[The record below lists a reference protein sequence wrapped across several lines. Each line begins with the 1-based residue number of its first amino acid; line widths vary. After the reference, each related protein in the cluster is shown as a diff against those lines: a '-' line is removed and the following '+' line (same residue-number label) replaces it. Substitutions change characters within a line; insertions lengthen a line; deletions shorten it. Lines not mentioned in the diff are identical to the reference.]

1 MKSKKSVIFGA
12 LALAALVVVSQ
23 TLFTV
28 HETQQA
34 IVLQFGDPRAV
45 KDKPG
50 LHWKVPFVQN
60 VTFYEKRTLDL
71 DPPPFEV
78 LLTDKKR
85 INVDAFA
92 RYRIVN
98 ALEFFKTVQNE
109 IGARDR
115 LAALVNPALR
125 AVIARVSLKEVLSA
139 KRTDLMEQI
148 QKDIEADA
156 LRFGIK
162 IVDIRIGRTDLP
174 EQTSQAVFNR
184 MRTERER
191 QAREARAEGKEIA
204 QKIRAQADKER
215 TVILANAERDA
226 QIQRGQGEAGRN
238 NILGQAYGKDPQF
251 FAFYKSL
258 EQYQKALIGNDT
270 TMVLSPD
277 SEFFRFF
284 NNFNLGKKRKQ

>member
-1 MKSKKSVIFGA
+1 MKSKKPVIFGVFA
-12 LALAALVVVSQ
+12 LVALVVISQ
-23 TLFTV
+23 TFFTV

-60 VTFYEKRTLDL
+60 VTYYEKRTLDL

-238 NILGQAYGKDPQF
+238 NILGQAYGRDPQF

-284 NNFNLGKKRKQ
+284 NNFNLGKKRK

>member
-1 MKSKKSVIFGA
+1 MKNKKTVIFGVFV
-12 LALAALVVVSQ
+12 LFTLIVISQ

-50 LHWKVPFVQN
+50 LHWKIPFVQN
-60 VTFYEKRTLDL
+60 VTYYEKRTLDL

-238 NILGQAYGKDPQF
+238 NILGRAYGRDPQF

-284 NNFNLGKKRKQ
+284 NNFNLGKKRK

>member
-1 MKSKKSVIFGA
+1 MKSKKPVIFGV
-12 LALAALVVVSQ
+12 LALVTLVVVSQ
-23 TLFTV
+23 TFFTV

-238 NILGQAYGKDPQF
+238 NILGQAYGRDPQF

-284 NNFNLGKKRKQ
+284 NNFNLGKKRK

>member
-1 MKSKKSVIFGA
+1 MKSKKPVIFGVFA
-12 LALAALVVVSQ
+12 LVALVVISQ
-23 TLFTV
+23 TFFTV

-238 NILGQAYGKDPQF
+238 NILGQAYGRDPQF

-284 NNFNLGKKRKQ
+284 NNFNLGKKRK

>member
-1 MKSKKSVIFGA
+1 MKSKKPVIFGVF
-12 LALAALVVVSQ
+12 ALVTLVVISQ
-23 TLFTV
+23 TFFTV

-238 NILGQAYGKDPQF
+238 NILGEAYGRDPQF

-284 NNFNLGKKRKQ
+284 NNFNLGKKRK

>member
-238 NILGQAYGKDPQF
+238 NILGQAYGRDPQF

-284 NNFNLGKKRKQ
+284 NNFNLGKKRK

>member
-1 MKSKKSVIFGA
+1 MKNKKTVIFGVFT
-12 LALAALVVVSQ
+12 LFTLIVISQ

-50 LHWKVPFVQN
+50 LHWKIPFVQN
-60 VTFYEKRTLDL
+60 VTYYEKRTLDL

-238 NILGQAYGKDPQF
+238 NILGRAYGRDPQF

-284 NNFNLGKKRKQ
+284 NNFNLGKKRK

>member
-1 MKSKKSVIFGA
+1 MKSKKSVIFGVFA
-12 LALAALVVVSQ
+12 LVTLVVVSQ

-238 NILGQAYGKDPQF
+238 NILGQAYGRDPQF

-284 NNFNLGKKRKQ
+284 NNFNLGKKRK

>member
-1 MKSKKSVIFGA
+1 MKSKKPVIFGVFA
-12 LALAALVVVSQ
+12 LVTLVVVSQ
-23 TLFTV
+23 TFFTV

-34 IVLQFGDPRAV
+34 IVLQFGDRRAV

-125 AVIARVSLKEVLSA
+125 AVIARVSIKEVQSA
-139 KRTDLMEQI
+139 KRTYLM
-148 QKDIEADA
+148 
-156 LRFGIK
+156 
-162 IVDIRIGRTDLP
+162 
-174 EQTSQAVFNR
+174 
-184 MRTERER
+184 
-191 QAREARAEGKEIA
+191 
-204 QKIRAQADKER
+204 
-215 TVILANAERDA
+215 
-226 QIQRGQGEAGRN
+226 
-238 NILGQAYGKDPQF
+238 
-251 FAFYKSL
+251 
-258 EQYQKALIGNDT
+258 
-270 TMVLSPD
+270 
-277 SEFFRFF
+277 
-284 NNFNLGKKRKQ
+284 

>member
-1 MKSKKSVIFGA
+1 MKSKKPVIFGV
-12 LALAALVVVSQ
+12 LALFTLLLVSQ

-60 VTFYEKRTLDL
+60 VTYYEKRTLDL

-109 IGARDR
+109 VGARDR

-238 NILGQAYGKDPQF
+238 NILGQAYGRDPKF

-284 NNFNLGKKRKQ
+284 NNFNLGKKRN

>member
-1 MKSKKSVIFGA
+1 MKSKKPAIFGGIG
-12 LALAALVVVSQ
+12 LIALVIISQ
-23 TLFTV
+23 TFFTV

-50 LHWKVPFVQN
+50 LHWKVPFIQN

-148 QKDIEADA
+148 QKDVEADA

-238 NILGQAYGKDPQF
+238 NILGRAYGKDPQF

-258 EQYQKALIGNDT
+258 EQYQQALIGNDT

-284 NNFNLGKKRKQ
+284 NNFNLNKSKK

>member
-1 MKSKKSVIFGA
+1 MKSKKPAIFGGIG
-12 LALAALVVVSQ
+12 LIALVIISQ
-23 TLFTV
+23 TFFTV

-50 LHWKVPFVQN
+50 LHWKLPFIQN

-148 QKDIEADA
+148 QKDVEADA

-258 EQYQKALIGNDT
+258 EQYQQALIGNDT

-284 NNFNLGKKRKQ
+284 NNFNLNKSKK

>member
-1 MKSKKSVIFGA
+1 MKSKKPVIFGV
-12 LALAALVVVSQ
+12 LALATLLVVSQ
-23 TLFTV
+23 TFFTV

-60 VTFYEKRTLDL
+60 VTYYEKRTLDL

-109 IGARDR
+109 LGARDR

-238 NILGQAYGKDPQF
+238 NILGRAYGRDPKF

-284 NNFNLGKKRKQ
+284 NNFNLGKKRN

>member
-1 MKSKKSVIFGA
+1 MKSKKSVIFGVFA
-12 LALAALVVVSQ
+12 LVTLVVVSQ

-238 NILGQAYGKDPQF
+238 NILGQAYGRDPQF

>member
-1 MKSKKSVIFGA
+1 MKSKKSVIFGVFA
-12 LALAALVVVSQ
+12 LVTLVVVSQ

-284 NNFNLGKKRKQ
+284 NNFNLGKKRK

>member
-1 MKSKKSVIFGA
+1 MKSKKPVIFGVF
-12 LALAALVVVSQ
+12 ALVTLVVISQ
-23 TLFTV
+23 TFFTV

-238 NILGQAYGKDPQF
+238 NILGQAYGRDPQF

-284 NNFNLGKKRKQ
+284 NNFNLGKKRK

>member
-1 MKSKKSVIFGA
+1 MKSKKPVIFGVFA
-12 LALAALVVVSQ
+12 LVTLVVVSQ
-23 TLFTV
+23 TFFTV

-238 NILGQAYGKDPQF
+238 NILGQAYGRDPQF

>member
-1 MKSKKSVIFGA
+1 MKSKKPVIFGV
-12 LALAALVVVSQ
+12 LALVTLLVVSQ
-23 TLFTV
+23 TFFTV

-60 VTFYEKRTLDL
+60 VTYYEKRTLDL

-109 IGARDR
+109 LGARDR

-191 QAREARAEGKEIA
+191 QAREARAGGKEIA

-238 NILGQAYGKDPQF
+238 NILGRAYGRDPKF

-284 NNFNLGKKRKQ
+284 NNFNLGKKRN

>member
-1 MKSKKSVIFGA
+1 MKSKKPVIFGVF
-12 LALAALVVVSQ
+12 ALVTLVVISQ
-23 TLFTV
+23 TFFTV

-109 IGARDR
+109 LGARDR

-238 NILGQAYGKDPQF
+238 NILGQAYGRDPQF

-284 NNFNLGKKRKQ
+284 NNFNLGKKRK

>member
-1 MKSKKSVIFGA
+1 MKSKKPAIFGVF
-12 LALAALVVVSQ
+12 ALVTLVVISQ
-23 TLFTV
+23 TFFTV

-109 IGARDR
+109 LGARDR

-238 NILGQAYGKDPQF
+238 NILGQAYGRDPQF

-284 NNFNLGKKRKQ
+284 NNFNLGKKRK

>member
-1 MKSKKSVIFGA
+1 MKSKKPVIFGV
-12 LALAALVVVSQ
+12 LALVTLLVVSQ
-23 TLFTV
+23 TFFTV

-60 VTFYEKRTLDL
+60 VTYYEKRTLDL

-109 IGARDR
+109 LGARDR

-238 NILGQAYGKDPQF
+238 NILGRAYGRDPKF

-284 NNFNLGKKRKQ
+284 NNFNLGKKRN

>member
-1 MKSKKSVIFGA
+1 M
-12 LALAALVVVSQ
+12 
-23 TLFTV
+23 
-28 HETQQA
+28 
-34 IVLQFGDPRAV
+34 
-45 KDKPG
+45 
-50 LHWKVPFVQN
+50 
-60 VTFYEKRTLDL
+60 
-71 DPPPFEV
+71 
-78 LLTDKKR
+78 TDKKR

-238 NILGQAYGKDPQF
+238 NILGQAYGRDPQF

-284 NNFNLGKKRKQ
+284 NNFNLGKKRK

>member
-1 MKSKKSVIFGA
+1 MKSKKPVIFGVFA
-12 LALAALVVVSQ
+12 LATLVVVSQ
-23 TLFTV
+23 TFFTV

-238 NILGQAYGKDPQF
+238 NILGQAYGRDPQF

-284 NNFNLGKKRKQ
+284 NNFNLGKKRK

>member
-1 MKSKKSVIFGA
+1 MKSKKPVIFGV
-12 LALAALVVVSQ
+12 LALVTLVVVSQ
-23 TLFTV
+23 TFFTV

-109 IGARDR
+109 LGARDR

-238 NILGQAYGKDPQF
+238 NILGQAYGRDPQF

-284 NNFNLGKKRKQ
+284 NNFNLGKKRK